1 MAKARSAEKNAVQ
14 REANPSVSAEERQHM
29 IAEAAYFR
37 AQQRGFRGGD
47 PMDDWLAAEREINE
61 VLPSAQQQK
70 EEAIVY
76 EKLRKTVKSMLA
88 DVQGAVNADTV
99 RQTFDKATEELKRTG
114 AHTADTIGKIA
125 ATLRKDIASAAEKM
139 GPRWEAFSQRPAD
152 LFEAWRDRG
161 SLFLAQAATAVGDW
175 LQQTGTKRGQQT
187 YRAGEMV
194 FRGTF
199 ECTACGEQ
207 VVLSTS
213 GHLPPCS
220 RCQKLEY
227 RRV

>member
-1 MAKARSAEKNAVQ
+1 MAKARADETSGRREKKA
-14 REANPSVSAEERQHM
+14 SLSTEERRRM

-37 AQQRGFRGGD
+37 AQRRGFDGGD
-47 PMDDWLAAEREINE
+47 PVEDWLAAEREIE
-61 VLPSAQQQK
+61 EAMPSAQQQK

-76 EKLRKTVKSMLA
+76 EKLRKNVKRMLA
-88 DVQGAVNADTV
+88 DVQGAVSADTLK
-99 RQTFDKATEELKRTG
+99 QTFDKATEEIKRTG

-125 ATLRKDIASAAEKM
+125 ATLRKDIANTAERM

-152 LFEAWRDRG
+152 LFETWRDRG

-199 ECTACGEQ
+199 ECTACGEH

-213 GHLPPCS
+213 GHLPPCP
-220 RCQKLEY
+220 RCRNLEY